1 MIPAAL
7 ETTPIFI
14 SLSLNHGMLLNSVVY
29 TVYIHIYACLIEH
42 ELMSIFTGDQMVVR
56 LAVTHSAKVH
66 IIYVYR

>member
-42 ELMSIFTGDQMVVR
+42 ELMISIFTGDQMVVR
-56 LAVTHSAKVH
+56 SAVTHSAEVH
-66 IIYVYR
+66 I